1 MNQGTRHTNQEWLD
15 ALSAHDPALLQ
26 ELHDILR
33 RWLLAAFSA
42 KVEAPHLEAFA
53 EDIAQQSV
61 LKVLEKQETFLGQSQ
76 FLTWATK
83 IAIRIGLSELRHAR
97 WKETSLDQLIEEHP
111 SFMMPTDEAA
121 SPEQVLE
128 QKETLHVLNTVLEKD
143 LTLHQRTVLL
153 SLLIHKAPIDVVASQ
168 MGISRNAV
176 YKTIHDARKRLKH
189 SLAKR
194 GYSIDGILTP
204 FR

>member
-1 MNQGTRHTNQEWLD
+1 
-15 ALSAHDPALLQ
+15 
-26 ELHDILR
+26 
-33 RWLLAAFSA
+33 
-42 KVEAPHLEAFA
+42 
-53 EDIAQQSV
+53 
-61 LKVLEKQETFLGQSQ
+61 
-76 FLTWATK
+76 
-83 IAIRIGLSELRHAR
+83 
-97 WKETSLDQLIEEHP
+97 
-111 SFMMPTDEAA
+111 MPTDEAA

-176 YKTIHDARKRLKH
+176 YKTIHDARKRLKTQPR
-189 SLAKR
+189 KR